1 MTRYILV
8 SIGSGL
14 LFGTMDAF
22 INANPYAQRLMKI
35 YEPITR
41 RDINAAA
48 GIAIDMIYGF
58 ALAGLY
64 LLLLPVLP
72 GESGFLMGL
81 SYGLMLFFLRV
92 FMYVVTQ
99 WMMFTI
105 PVMTLLYMLVTGLLE
120 MLVLGVFYGLL
131 L

>member
-22 INANPYAQRLMKI
+22 INANPHAQKLLKV
-35 YEPITR
+35 YEPISR
-41 RDINAAA
+41 KDINAIA
-48 GIAIDMIYGF
+48 GTIIDIVYGF
-58 ALAGLY
+58 ALAGLF
-64 LLLLPVLP
+64 LLLSSSLP
-72 GESGFLMGL
+72 GESGLVQGL
-81 SYGLMLFFLRV
+81 SYGLIIFFLRV
-92 FMYVVTQ
+92 VMYVVTQ

-105 PVMTLLYMLVTGLLE
+105 PAKTLTYMLATGLVE

>member
-1 MTRYILV
+1 MTRFILV

-22 INANPYAQRLMKI
+22 INANPYAQKLLKV

-41 RDINAAA
+41 KDINAIA
-48 GIAIDMIYGF
+48 GTFIDIVYGF
-58 ALAGLY
+58 ALAGLF
-64 LLLLPVLP
+64 LLLTSSLP
-72 GESGFLMGL
+72 GESGLVQGL
-81 SYGLMLFFLRV
+81 SYGLILFFLRV
-92 FMYVVTQ
+92 VMYVVTQ

-105 PVMTLLYMLVTGLLE
+105 PAKTLTYMLVTGLVE